1 MTELSYLPRRTDLEG
16 SMRKDKPTPQN
27 ASRLLLRLKACK
39 GQRRM
44 ASGVR
49 ESALGSVES
58 GRACIGRR
66 VALRADSGGWRRQ
79 GHA

>member
-49 ESALGSVES
+49 ESALGSAS
-58 GRACIGRR
+58 RAAGH
-66 VALRADSGGWRRQ
+66 ALGAGWR
-79 GHA
+79 